1 MKKVRPLTG
10 KQRHI
15 LDDYFRRTLA
25 GETMEEIATSHGINR
40 KTLSVWKNCKEG
52 KALHDKFQKEM
63 SSQEM
68 PKFYRVLSEKMQAGS
83 YKHMELYAKIHGLL
97 VEKKE
102 VLNKTEGEDR
112 LNGGYSN
119 EDLAELEALI
129 NGETPLKRVK

>member
-1 MKKVRPLTG
+1 MEKVRPLTFTQ
-10 KQRHI
+10 KHI
-15 LDDYFRRTLA
+15 LKDFFERSLA
-25 GETMEEIATSHGINR
+25 GETMEEIASSHNISR

-112 LNGGYSN
+112 SKYGFSN
-119 EDLAELEALI
+119 EDLDELEALI
-129 NGETPLKRVK
+129 NGETTLKRVK

>member
-1 MKKVRPLTG
+1 MEKVRPLTITQ
-10 KQRHI
+10 KYI
-15 LDDYFRRTLA
+15 LKDFFERSLA
-25 GETMEEIATSHGINR
+25 GETMEEIASSHNISR

-68 PKFYRVLSEKMQAGS
+68 PKFYRVLSEKMQSGS

-102 VLNKTEGEDR
+102 VLNKTEVEDR
-112 LNGGYSN
+112 LKNGFSN
-119 EDLAELEALI
+119 EDLDELEALI
-129 NGETPLKRVK
+129 NGETTLKRVK